1 MDSDADLSPD
11 EEDPLPMDTAQEDVP
26 SEKKDKKKK
35 KKKKKKKGKRIKLPK
50 DMVMNDRG
58 EIVTV
63 KEYVLEKTAST
74 NETLQENLISQE
86 KDALQVIAALHKE
99 SEKKDSQ
106 IKDLLINAKRV
117 EENAEKARE
126 TVMQEYTQKVEDM
139 AAILNEK
146 EAAFKIMQQE
156 FTVIKDFRRKRHD
169 LLKELEES
177 KAELLDTE
185 RRHQEIITRLEKKF
199 FEEKIRLQKEANE
212 KISEL
217 ATKAH
222 KEAVSNLKH
231 TTKDVYKENIRISE
245 ALLYHVQDGQEL
257 GRINTDLETQ
267 NKQLLQ
273 EKELHSV
280 IVKEKIIHS
289 RNQEL
294 ELKQLKQKIQN
305 MEHALT
311 HVVTEFE
318 QERQLIG
325 QLAKKELEEVKKV
338 VSDLTNRLTTKAV
351 EMKHIKVFHSKQ
363 KRLAQHILDQRTE
376 LEVFFMES
384 LETVKDEQRKLKV
397 EEMKRNQ
404 DKYKQNMRDVLKN
417 TIIPPL
423 KPLKPIPGSE
433 IHQTLKLGANKEF
446 EPAPKPK
453 VDIKEL
459 SWEDKEKILRIL
471 FAKMNG
477 ISLAN
482 EQEKKAS
489 GVDRDLDKASKHRT
503 GFLETEA
510 KYTRNLLN
518 SAGDSQFHATSSFFT
533 EEDRTTPRPNTNT
546 YLPTVSENSVIV

>member
-1 MDSDADLSPD
+1 
-11 EEDPLPMDTAQEDVP
+11 
-26 SEKKDKKKK
+26 
-35 KKKKKKKGKRIKLPK
+35 
-50 DMVMNDRG
+50 
-58 EIVTV
+58 
-63 KEYVLEKTAST
+63 
-74 NETLQENLISQE
+74 
-86 KDALQVIAALHKE
+86 
-99 SEKKDSQ
+99 
-106 IKDLLINAKRV
+106 
-117 EENAEKARE
+117 
-126 TVMQEYTQKVEDM
+126 M

-169 LLKELEES
+169 LLKELEDA
-177 KAELLDTE
+177 KAELVDTE
-185 RRHQEIITRLEKKF
+185 KRHQEIITRLEKKF

-257 GRINTDLETQ
+257 GRINTDLENQ

-289 RNQEL
+289 RNQEI
-294 ELKQLKQKIQN
+294 EIKQLKQKIQN

-338 VSDLTNRLTTKAV
+338 VTDLTNRLKTKSI
-351 EMKHIKVFHSKQ
+351 EMKHIKVLFINR

-376 LEVFFMES
+376 LEVFFMEA
-384 LETVKDEQRKLKV
+384 LETVKEEQRKLKI
-397 EEMKRNQ
+397 EQMKRYQ
-404 DKYKQNMRDVLKN
+404 ESYKQNMRDVLKN
-417 TIIPPL
+417 TTIPHL
-423 KPLKPIPGSE
+423 KPLKPIPGTD
-433 IHQTLKLGANKEF
+433 IHDTLKLGHKQVES
-446 EPAPKPK
+446 APKPK
-453 VDIKEL
+453 VDIKDL
-459 SWEDKEKILRIL
+459 SWDDKEKILRIL

-477 ISLAN
+477 INLAN

-489 GVDRDLDKASKHRT
+489 NVDRDLDKASKHRT

-510 KYTRNLLN
+510 NYARNVLN
-518 SAGDSQFHATSSFFT
+518 SAGDSQFHATSSFYS
-533 EEDRTTPRPNTNT
+533 EEGN
-546 YLPTVSENSVIV
+546 IF

>member
-1 MDSDADLSPD
+1 MESEADLSPD
-11 EEDPLPMDTAQEDVP
+11 EEDPLPMDTVQEEAP
-26 SEKKDKKKK
+26 SGKKDKKRK
-35 KKKKKKKGKRIKLPK
+35 KKKKKKKGKKIRLPK
-50 DMVMNDRG
+50 DLVMNERG

-63 KEYVLEKTAST
+63 KEYVLEKTVST
-74 NETLQENLISQE
+74 NEKLQENLISQE

-99 SEKKDSQ
+99 TEKKDSQ
-106 IKDLLINAKRV
+106 IKDLLMNAKRV

-126 TVMQEYTQKVEDM
+126 AVMQEYTQKVEDM

-169 LLKELEES
+169 LLKELEDS
-177 KAELLDTE
+177 KAELVDTE

-257 GRINTDLETQ
+257 GRINTDLESQ

-289 RNQEL
+289 RNQEI
-294 ELKQLKQKIQN
+294 EIKQLKQKIQN

-338 VSDLTNRLTTKAV
+338 VTDLTNRLKSKSL
-351 EMKHIKVFHSKQ
+351 EMKHI

-376 LEVFFMES
+376 LEVFFMEA
-384 LETVKDEQRKLKV
+384 LETVKEEQRKIKL

-404 DKYKQNMRDVLKN
+404 ESYKQNMRDVLKN
-417 TIIPPL
+417 TTIPHL
-423 KPLKPIPGSE
+423 KPLKPIPGSD
-433 IHQTLKLGANKEF
+433 INDTLRLGQKPDSA
-446 EPAPKPK
+446 PAPKPK
-453 VDIKEL
+453 VDIKDL
-459 SWEDKEKILRIL
+459 NWEDKEKILRIL

-477 ISLAN
+477 INLAN

-489 GVDRDLDKASKHRT
+489 HVDKDLDKASKHRT

-510 KYTRNLLN
+510 NYTRNVLN
-518 SAGDSQFHATSSFFT
+518 SAGESQFHATSSFFS
-533 EEDRTTPRPNTNT
+533 EEDRTTPGPNTNT
-546 YLPTVSENSVIV
+546 FLPTVSEHSVFV